1 MLLDILCWSDRN
13 RCQVSSGI
21 HQFWESGSRYLFDW
35 PSSGHH
41 LLCRIVA
48 FCCCTYWNRGNS
60 YGIEMSHSNCEEE
73 FYFISA
79 SEFLCGWLGAALVCC
94 CGFIKKG
101 LIVDLLCIL
110 DISSVSLSSNTQK
123 LSSSSGVWLVCSLDE
138 VEKELR
144 ED

>member
-1 MLLDILCWSDRN
+1 M
-13 RCQVSSGI
+13 
-21 HQFWESGSRYLFDW
+21 
-35 PSSGHH
+35 
-41 LLCRIVA
+41 
-48 FCCCTYWNRGNS
+48 
-60 YGIEMSHSNCEEE
+60 
-73 FYFISA
+73 
-79 SEFLCGWLGAALVCC
+79 CC

-144 ED
+144 RIKSGKFSGQLFVVMQEFRLTDC